1 MTRLAPGMDSPDKD
15 PNHTVENAQ
24 SIDPP
29 EVGSAPKSEPGDQA
43 PSPVEEPA
51 PVAEVVEAT
60 TEPEIDPLDALRQE
74 NERVRGQLLRV
85 AADFDNFR
93 KRTRREIDD
102 AARRSRDDM
111 VRELLPVF
119 DNLERAV
126 SHAEQAVD
134 ARSVADGVKMVL
146 KQFLD
151 TLSKVG
157 IKRVES
163 VGTPFDPNFHE
174 AIQQIPSADQ
184 PPGTVVAEVLAGYVC
199 DDRLVRA
206 AMVVVAKA
214 PPAPPAEVAAPVEP
228 TDPTDPAASA

>member
-1 MTRLAPGMDSPDKD
+1 MDSPDKD
-15 PNHTVENAQ
+15 PNNTVENAQ
-24 SIDPP
+24 STDPTEID
-29 EVGSAPKSEPGDQA
+29 SAPKSEPGDTA
-43 PSPVEEPA
+43 PSPVAEPE
-51 PVAEVVEAT
+51 PVAEAAEEAK
-60 TEPEIDPLDALRQE
+60 EPEVDPLDALRQE

-102 AARRSRDDM
+102 AARRSRDDL

-126 SHAEQAVD
+126 SHAEQSVD

-146 KQFLD
+146 RQFLD

-206 AMVVVAKA
+206 AMVVVSKA
-214 PPAPPAEVAAPVEP
+214 PPPPPAEVPAPVEP
-228 TDPTDPAASA
+228 TDPTDPSGSA